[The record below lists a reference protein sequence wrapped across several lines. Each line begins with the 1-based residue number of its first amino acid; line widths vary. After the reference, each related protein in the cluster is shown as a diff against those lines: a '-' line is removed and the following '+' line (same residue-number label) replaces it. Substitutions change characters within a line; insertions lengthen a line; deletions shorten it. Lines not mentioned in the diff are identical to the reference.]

1 MAGDMRKFHASIKDL
16 KSKIERYMEQYGNS
30 MGTLDKNDFSLI
42 LGEKPGFS
50 QNNVAICRL
59 IAWNVLLHRDAPE
72 LDKEVVDWANAM
84 RVYTHVVD
92 YPAVYRMD
100 SIDDLRHLNAMAHL
114 SMQYMRNESDRRQAN
129 CYKTY
134 EDVEKYASN
143 PKESLQYRSLIALC
157 ITKETAKLQGG
168 HDVHLVQIMN
178 AVRNQRITAMVSSL

>member
-1 MAGDMRKFHASIKDL
+1 MLHFLQKFMYQFRCQQIKLHHTVQRCVVWSFPRIGGGD
-16 KSKIERYMEQYGNS
+16 
-30 MGTLDKNDFSLI
+30 
-42 LGEKPGFS
+42 P
-50 QNNVAICRL
+50 VAICRL

-143 PKESLQYRSLIALC
+143 PKESLQYRR
-157 ITKETAKLQGG
+157 KTAE
-168 HDVHLVQIMN
+168 
-178 AVRNQRITAMVSSL
+178 

>member
-84 RVYTHVVD
+84 RIYTHVVD
-92 YPAVYRMD
+92 YPAAAGARFRY
-100 SIDDLRHLNAMAHL
+100 HLGQQPAACAAFQPAGRGSH
-114 SMQYMRNESDRRQAN
+114 Q
-129 CYKTY
+129 
-134 EDVEKYASN
+134 
-143 PKESLQYRSLIALC
+143 
-157 ITKETAKLQGG
+157 
-168 HDVHLVQIMN
+168 H
-178 AVRNQRITAMVSSL
+178 

>member
-92 YPAVYRMD
+92 YPAVYPHGQHR
-100 SIDDLRHLNAMAHL
+100 
-114 SMQYMRNESDRRQAN
+114 
-129 CYKTY
+129 
-134 EDVEKYASN
+134 
-143 PKESLQYRSLIALC
+143 
-157 ITKETAKLQGG
+157 
-168 HDVHLVQIMN
+168 
-178 AVRNQRITAMVSSL
+178 

>member
-1 MAGDMRKFHASIKDL
+1 MSQASKKKEKKHGGIQNGR
-16 KSKIERYMEQYGNS
+16 RYEEISCIYQGLEKQDREIHGAVREQHGY
-30 MGTLDKNDFSLI
+30 TDKNDFSLI

-143 PKESLQYRSLIALC
+143 PKESLQYRR
-157 ITKETAKLQGG
+157 KTAE
-168 HDVHLVQIMN
+168 
-178 AVRNQRITAMVSSL
+178 

>member
-134 EDVEKYASN
+134 EDVEKYVSN
-143 PKESLQYRSLIALC
+143 PKESLQYRR
-157 ITKETAKLQGG
+157 KTAE
-168 HDVHLVQIMN
+168 
-178 AVRNQRITAMVSSL
+178 

>member
-42 LGEKPGFS
+42 LG
-50 QNNVAICRL
+50 
-59 IAWNVLLHRDAPE
+59 E

-143 PKESLQYRSLIALC
+143 PKESLQYRR
-157 ITKETAKLQGG
+157 KTAE
-168 HDVHLVQIMN
+168 
-178 AVRNQRITAMVSSL
+178 

>member
-1 MAGDMRKFHASIKDL
+1 MWYESNRQENVAGLTDVTGIKEKRKRNTEESKMAGDMRKFHASIKDL

-100 SIDDLRHLNAMAHL
+100 NIDDLRHLNAMAHL

-143 PKESLQYRSLIALC
+143 PEESLQYRR
-157 ITKETAKLQGG
+157 KTA
-168 HDVHLVQIMN
+168 
-178 AVRNQRITAMVSSL
+178 AE

>member
-72 LDKEVVDWANAM
+72 LDKEVVD
-84 RVYTHVVD
+84 

-100 SIDDLRHLNAMAHL
+100 NIDDLRHLNAMAHL

-143 PKESLQYRSLIALC
+143 PEESLQYRRK
-157 ITKETAKLQGG
+157 TVE
-168 HDVHLVQIMN
+168 
-178 AVRNQRITAMVSSL
+178 